1 MLAYSL
7 SLCSG
12 FLVPF
17 LVGVL
22 TEGTDGLGPCHAV
35 FYMTIGIL
43 SFEALI
49 FTIFGEGRSTV
60 MEFRKM
66 NKN

>member
-22 TEGTDGLGPCHAV
+22 TEGTDGLGPWHTV
-35 FYMTIGIL
+35 FYITIGIL
-43 SFEALI
+43 GFEALI
-49 FTIFGEGRSTV
+49 FTIGGNGDLQSW
-60 MEFRKM
+60 
-66 NKN
+66 NSGG